1 MRQINDLNYTPIKG
15 DNVELNGRSGILL
28 DENFVEIHWLDNDEI
43 QTWIGGWSSFI
54 NNGGFILVI

>member
-1 MRQINDLNYTPIKG
+1 MRQISDLNYTPIKG

-28 DENFVEIHWLDNDEI
+28 DENFVEIQWLDNDEI